1 VLCTLPPKCIMF
13 KPKSTSDVMFPEMG
27 SNAMPIFSSSTSL
40 KFDNM
45 SIRRL
50 QVPIT
55 PAWAVTDYKVQGST
69 CEAVTVD
76 IHRDKSSYKGT
87 SAHNQHC
94 SAYVSLTRV
103 KTGENLN
110 LLRPVTLE
118 DLNAK
123 PDKLLLL
130 EEQRLADLARTTD
143 IAWTK
148 IEASDGFRFG
158 PRFAPA
164 A

>member
-1 VLCTLPPKCIMF
+1 
-13 KPKSTSDVMFPEMG
+13 
-27 SNAMPIFSSSTSL
+27 
-40 KFDNM
+40 M

-69 CEAVTVD
+69 CEAVNVD

-148 IEASDGFRFG
+148 IEASVGFKFG